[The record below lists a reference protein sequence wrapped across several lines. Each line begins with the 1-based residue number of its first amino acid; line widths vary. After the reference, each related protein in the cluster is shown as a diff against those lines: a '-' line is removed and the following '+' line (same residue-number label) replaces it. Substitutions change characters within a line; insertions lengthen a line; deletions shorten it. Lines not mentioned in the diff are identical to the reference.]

1 MEATPWKFESSSGH
15 QCCSKTVLCMTRVLN
30 KKLKKS
36 SKKWMQRQVNDP
48 YVEQAKQEGY
58 RSRAAYKL
66 LEMQRKFKLANK
78 DSVVLDL
85 GAAPGGWSQVMSEI
99 ARDVIAID
107 LLDMAQL
114 PNVEFIKG
122 DFTDNNV
129 IRELN
134 QLLQNQKVDVILSD
148 MAPNTCGIKQVDHLR
163 IIELVEMAYDFCHV
177 ALKPGGNF
185 VAKVFQGGT
194 CSELL
199 DKIKKHF
206 VSVKHFK
213 PLASR
218 KESSE
223 IYLVAIGYRL

>member
-1 MEATPWKFESSSGH
+1 
-15 QCCSKTVLCMTRVLN
+15 MTKVFN

-36 SKKWMQRQVNDP
+36 SKKWVQRQLNDP
-48 YVEQAKQEGY
+48 YVEQAKRDGY
-58 RSRAAYKL
+58 RSRAVYKI
-66 LEMQRKFKLANK
+66 LEMQRKFRLVSKN
-78 DSVVLDL
+78 SIVLDL
-85 GAAPGGWSQVMSEI
+85 GAAPGGWSQVMSKI
-99 ARDVIAID
+99 AGNVIAVD

-122 DFTDNNV
+122 DFRDDCV
-129 IRELN
+129 VQKLN

-163 IIELVEMAYDFCHV
+163 IIEIVEMAYNFCHI

-194 CSELL
+194 CNELL
-199 DKIKKHF
+199 NKIKKHF
-206 VSVKHFK
+206 VTVKHFK

-223 IYLVAIGYRL
+223 VYLVAIWYKI